1 MGYGWA
7 IFLFFSI
14 FIFVCF
20 CFSKGLNFF
29 FFYVVLIDASIIGGD
44 ARFELLVATRSL
56 IVAIVTMRQRYLQY
70 ICVICYLYFHFFSF
84 NRLQIYIFFS
94 YLGIF
99 FLSLSFLLEWWPS
112 CFLFFIF
119 IFLPL
124 CVCVAGNI
132 GKRSLFWSG
141 IYLFGF
147 LWFIW
152 ACWAASLSIF
162 DPDVCYFP
170 FLWIIRAC

>member
-1 MGYGWA
+1 MQDSSSLLQRDLWLSSLSQWGSGIYSTLV
-7 IFLFFSI
+7 LFVTSI
-14 FIFVCF
+14 FISLASTVCKF
-20 CFSKGLNFF
+20 TFS
-29 FFYVVLIDASIIGGD
+29 
-44 ARFELLVATRSL
+44 
-56 IVAIVTMRQRYLQY
+56 
-70 ICVICYLYFHFFSF
+70 FHIWEFFS
-84 NRLQIYIFFS
+84 
-94 YLGIF
+94 
-99 FLSLSFLLEWWPS
+99 LSLSFLLEWWPS

-152 ACWAASLSIF
+152 ACWAASLSIS

>member
-1 MGYGWA
+1 MQDSSSLLQRDLWLSSLSQWGSGIYSTLV
-7 IFLFFSI
+7 LFVTSI
-14 FIFVCF
+14 FISLASTVCKF
-20 CFSKGLNFF
+20 
-29 FFYVVLIDASIIGGD
+29 
-44 ARFELLVATRSL
+44 T
-56 IVAIVTMRQRYLQY
+56 
-70 ICVICYLYFHFFSF
+70 FSF
-84 NRLQIYIFFS
+84 YIWEIFFP
-94 YLGIF
+94 
-99 FLSLSFLLEWWPS
+99 SLSFLLEC

>member
-1 MGYGWA
+1 MEGSANERITFGKMGYGWA
-7 IFLFFSI
+7 IFLFFFST

-29 FFYVVLIDASIIGGD
+29 ICYVVLIDASIIGGD

-70 ICVICYLYFHFFSF
+70 TCVICYLYFHFFSF

-99 FLSLSFLLEWWPS
+99 FSLSFVS
-112 CFLFFIF
+112 FRMMTKLFFIF
-119 IFLPL
+119 YF
-124 CVCVAGNI
+124 
-132 GKRSLFWSG
+132 
-141 IYLFGF
+141 YLFTSMC
-147 LWFIW
+147 LCSWKYW
-152 ACWAASLSIF
+152 
-162 DPDVCYFP
+162 
-170 FLWIIRAC
+170 

>member
-1 MGYGWA
+1 MKLCLFDTIINTHLLFEGWDKLEPTNLSSQVRKVSFFFVSLALPCLLCRSPWKAQLMNVLLLGRWAMGGQFFFFF
-7 IFLFFSI
+7 FLSI

-29 FFYVVLIDASIIGGD
+29 ICYVVLIDASIIGGD

-70 ICVICYLYFHFFSF
+70 TCVICYLYFLFFSF

-99 FLSLSFLLEWWPS
+99 FLSLSFLLE
-112 CFLFFIF
+112 
-119 IFLPL
+119 
-124 CVCVAGNI
+124 
-132 GKRSLFWSG
+132 
-141 IYLFGF
+141 
-147 LWFIW
+147 
-152 ACWAASLSIF
+152 
-162 DPDVCYFP
+162 
-170 FLWIIRAC
+170 